1 MYRHEYDHDLG
12 HDFIGRT
19 LKDCVGSPPSSLL
32 DKRHWNETTNDY
44 PFNANLV
51 IDDMIARIRE
61 DPNDGTT
68 ITVVCPTECS
78 TEALPHEMTYLD
90 LLGTVA
96 TVYSET
102 TSVCGAARNEGL
114 LTDAIDAL
122 IGIDVTIV
130 SEALVQS
137 ISNRSLHMSREYFFL
152 SNSSR
157 EMRVQTIAGASGYI
171 DSFPPQSSKVC
182 GK

>member
-19 LKDCVGSPPSSLL
+19 LKDCVGSPPPSLL

-96 TVYSET
+96 TVYGET

-114 LTDAIDAL
+114 LTDATDAL
-122 IGIDVTIV
+122 IDVTIV

-152 SNSSR
+152 SSSSR